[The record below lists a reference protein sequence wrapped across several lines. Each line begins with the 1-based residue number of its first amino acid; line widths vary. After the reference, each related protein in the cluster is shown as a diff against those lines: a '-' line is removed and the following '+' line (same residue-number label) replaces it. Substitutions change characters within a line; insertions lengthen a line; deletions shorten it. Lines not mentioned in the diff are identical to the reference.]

1 MAEKE
6 HIFTP
11 RLIIQLLLFI
21 LLVPLL
27 PLLISWCWDWW
38 EGWVFALGMILS
50 FVISRWLA
58 SRRNPDILV
67 ERGKI
72 TKHAN
77 IEPWDKTLAVLLG
90 IAGMFLPLA
99 GGLDARFGHP
109 AGFPLWL
116 HLTAAALYL
125 AGMTFASWA
134 LIANRFFSGVVRIQ
148 KDRGQS
154 VVKSG
159 PYRWLRHPGY
169 AGALLSYLAAP
180 FLLDSWWT
188 FAPAVALTIIMV
200 TRTALE
206 DRTLQEKLPGYKDYT
221 REVRYRLFPGIW

>member
-1 MAEKE
+1 MTEKE
-6 HIFTP
+6 HLLTFPVI
-11 RLIIQLLLFI
+11 LQLLVFI
-21 LLVPLL
+21 VLVPLL
-27 PLLISWCWDWW
+27 PLLITWRWDWW
-38 EGWVFALGMILS
+38 EGWVFALGMIFS

-72 TKHAN
+72 TKHEN
-77 IEPWDKTLAVLLG
+77 IEPWDKTLTVLLG
-90 IAGMFLPLA
+90 VAGMFLPLV

-109 AGFPLWL
+109 AGFPLWAYL
-116 HLTAAALYL
+116 AAAAVYL
-125 AGMTFASWA
+125 TGMGIASWA
-134 LIANRFFSGVVRIQ
+134 LVSNRFFSGVVRIQ
-148 KDRGQS
+148 EDRGQV

-188 FAPAVALTIIMV
+188 LVPALALTIIMI

-221 REVRYRLFPGIW
+221 REVRFLLLPGIW

>member
-1 MAEKE
+1 MTEKE
-6 HIFTP
+6 
-11 RLIIQLLLFI
+11 RLLTFPLILQLLLFI
-21 LLVPLL
+21 LLVPML
-27 PLLISWCWDWW
+27 PLLISWRWDWW

-50 FVISRWLA
+50 FVISRTIA
-58 SRRNPDILV
+58 AKRNPDIIA

-72 TKHAN
+72 TKHEN

-90 IAGMFLPLA
+90 VAGLFLPLV

-109 AGFPLWL
+109 AGFPLWA
-116 HLTAAALYL
+116 HLAAAALYL
-125 AGMTFASWA
+125 AGMVIASWA

-148 KDRGQS
+148 EDRGQS
-154 VVKSG
+154 VIKGG

-188 FAPAVALTIIMV
+188 
-200 TRTALE
+200 
-206 DRTLQEKLPGYKDYT
+206 DRKS
-221 REVRYRLFPGIW
+221 VV

>member
-1 MAEKE
+1 MTEKE
-6 HIFTP
+6 
-11 RLIIQLLLFI
+11 RLLTFPLILQLLLFI
-21 LLVPLL
+21 LLVPML
-27 PLLISWCWDWW
+27 PLLISWRWDWW

-50 FVISRWLA
+50 FVISRTIA
-58 SRRNPDILV
+58 AKRNPDIIA

-72 TKHAN
+72 TKHEN

-90 IAGMFLPLA
+90 VAGLFLPLV

-109 AGFPLWL
+109 AGFPLWA
-116 HLTAAALYL
+116 HLAAAALYL
-125 AGMTFASWA
+125 AGMVIASWA

-148 KDRGQS
+148 EDRGQS
-154 VVKSG
+154 VIKGG

-188 FAPAVALTIIMV
+188 LVPALALTIIMV

-221 REVRYRLFPGIW
+221 REVRFRLFPGIW